1 MSKNRGDATEDLI
14 ESICNVIALKD
25 FVVRNPKF
33 RKQSGQ
39 EKELTDIL
47 VPFEDVALSI
57 QAKSKVIDT
66 TKASPEVIQQRIV
79 KIVDDGIG
87 QLRNTRLIVDAGKTL
102 HYKNAHGIDIPLNA
116 SVVKKIHGVVI
127 IDIYEGDKQLNITS
141 GYERRHDMPIHVFSA
156 VDFEALSS
164 EIDTI
169 PDIIAYLD
177 TRARL
182 FEEAKINPGVNELD
196 LLVVYKTQ
204 PQLVDE
210 ILAAEGGILV
220 VNEGIWEGYINDRA
234 PEIKKRNELNR
245 FSYLVDMT
253 IRQLVGVI
261 DYSPGTTN
269 PATGE
274 ALPPATKESYWQAIY
289 ELSKLSRLERR
300 GFGNKMAEKLEQA
313 TKTGNG
319 YTMFKRGKD
328 ATDAILFLS
337 TNKDRQTRTRG
348 LYNLACMAY
357 VKLGLRKITAIAT
370 EPKDGPGRSL
380 DVIIL
385 ADVKFENPEEIL
397 EAAKKAFSPPRHVE
411 GYEYSG

>member
-1 MSKNRGDATEDLI
+1 MPKSKGDDTEDLI
-14 ESICNVIALKD
+14 ETICSVIALKD

-33 RKQSGQ
+33 KKQNGQ

-57 QAKSKVIDT
+57 QAKSKIIDT
-66 TKASPEVIQQRIV
+66 GKSSPEVIQQRIA
-79 KIVDDGIG
+79 KIVNDGIG

-102 HYKNAHGIDIPLNA
+102 HYKNAHGVDIPLNA
-116 SVVKKIHGVVI
+116 SIVKKIHGIVI
-127 IDIYEGDKQLNITS
+127 VDVYEGDKQLNVTS
-141 GYERRHDMPIHVFSA
+141 GYERKHNMPIHIFSA
-156 VDFEALSS
+156 VDFDALST

-177 TRARL
+177 TRTRL
-182 FEEAKINPGVNELD
+182 FDAAKINPGVNELD
-196 LLVVYKTQ
+196 LLAVYKTQ

-210 ILAAEGGILV
+210 ILAAKGGMLV

-234 PEIKKRNELNR
+234 PEIKKRNELNK

-253 IRQLVGVI
+253 IRQLVRAI

-274 ALPPATKESYWQAIY
+274 VLPPATKENYWQAIY
-289 ELSKLSRLERR
+289 ELSKLDRLERR

-313 TKTGNG
+313 TKTGTG
-319 YTMFKRGKD
+319 YTMLKRTDD

-337 TNKDRQTRTRG
+337 TNKSRQERTHG
-348 LYNLACMAY
+348 LYNLASMAY
-357 VKLGLRKITAIAT
+357 VRLGLRRITAIAT

-385 ADVKFENPEEIL
+385 NDVKFEDPDKVIK
-397 EAAKKAFSPPRHVE
+397 AAEKAFAPPRHIE

>member
-1 MSKNRGDATEDLI
+1 MSENRGDATEDLI

-47 VPFEDVALSI
+47 VPFEDIALSI

-66 TKASPEVIQQRIV
+66 TKATPEVIQQRIA
-79 KIVDDGIG
+79 KIVDDGVG
-87 QLRNTRLIVDAGKTL
+87 QLRNTRLIIDAGKTL
-102 HYKNAHGIDIPLNA
+102 HYKNAHGIDIPLN
-116 SVVKKIHGVVI
+116 SSIVKKIHGIVI
-127 IDIYEGDKQLNITS
+127 ADIYEGDKQLSITS
-141 GYERRHDMPIHVFSA
+141 GYERKHDMPVHIFSA
-156 VDFEALSS
+156 ADFGALSS

-182 FEEAKINPGVNELD
+182 FEGAKIAPGVNELD

-210 ILAAEGGILV
+210 ILATETGLLV

-253 IRQLVGVI
+253 IQQLVGVI

-289 ELSKLSRLERR
+289 ELSKLNRLERR

-313 TKTGNG
+313 MKIGDG
-319 YTMFKRGKD
+319 YTLLKTND
-328 ATDAILFLS
+328 TDAIFFLS

-357 VKLGLRKITAIAT
+357 VKLGLKKITAIAT
-370 EPKDGPGRSL
+370 EPKDDPGRSL

-397 EAAKKAFSPPRHVE
+397 KAAEKAFASPKHIE
-411 GYEYSG
+411 GYEYSD